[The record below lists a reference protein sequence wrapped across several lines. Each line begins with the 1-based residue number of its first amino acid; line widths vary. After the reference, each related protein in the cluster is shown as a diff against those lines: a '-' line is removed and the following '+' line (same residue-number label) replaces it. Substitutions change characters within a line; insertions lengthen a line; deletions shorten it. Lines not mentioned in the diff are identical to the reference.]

1 MPVRRS
7 SPARAQAPLQHTP
20 VIGHSAPRGTT
31 PSAPTPSGLVGLIEG
46 LSPISLAC
54 PVAPGVALARD
65 AAGSLHLVARSDSA
79 ADVGRAWCEL
89 DAAAGWASLNAALLA
104 AAASVRIATPTRH
117 LLARDPREARRLL
130 DSGVRVYA
138 MCANKDGTPI
148 AGVPLN

>member
-1 MPVRRS
+1 MPKRARPRWN
-7 SPARAQAPLQHTP
+7 PARWDWSRAIAFL
-20 VIGHSAPRGTT
+20 A
-31 PSAPTPSGLVGLIEG
+31 ALVC
-46 LSPISLAC
+46 LAFVSVLFDTV
-54 PVAPGVALARD
+54 PVAPFVPSIAPPVPVAMARD

-79 ADVGRAWCEL
+79 IDVGRAWCEL
-89 DAAAGWASLNAALLA
+89 DAAAGWAMVNAALLA

-117 LLARDPREARRLL
+117 LLACDPREARRLL